1 MTEALLLD
9 TAEIDEHALAAFLLV
24 LWLFLSILS
33 PTGEG
38 EAPFRFLELKFVDLL
53 LSDSLLLYESAILVG
68 ERPLDDEDVLVEE
81 DLDDWAEVFISS
93 SRRFRSRSFLLGR
106 DLDFFPEPELLS
118 TPSLSFAVDLRKG
131 DFS

>member
-9 TAEIDEHALAAFLLV
+9 TAEIDEHAFAAFLLV

-38 EAPFRFLELKFVDLL
+38 EHRSVSSSSKFVDLL

-68 ERPLDDEDVLVEE
+68 ERPLDDEDVLVEG
-81 DLDDWAEVFISS
+81 F
-93 SRRFRSRSFLLGR
+93 G
-106 DLDFFPEPELLS
+106 
-118 TPSLSFAVDLRKG
+118 
-131 DFS
+131 

>member
-118 TPSLSFAVDLRKG
+118 PPSLCLVGDLREG
-131 DFS
+131 WFS